1 MLAQPNAACRT
12 QWKVSNLRS
21 AGTQRTREMVGFCLC
36 ETHEENIR
44 ISWDVGGCH
53 LVESGRW
60 IGEKRGWLNV
70 DKTLIYIGWLVSE
83 LKPMIRGGG
92 LEKCNF
98 MGSGSHHAVAGA
110 LAAETRRL
118 PVRGFFMS
126 VNGLCGHHSR
136 RCACVSTG
144 ARGER
149 AFKDAVSP
157 APRTTPSPC
166 SSHSQRRRNP
176 KGGDA

>member
-1 MLAQPNAACRT
+1 MLAQPNAPCRT

-21 AGTQRTREMVGFCLC
+21 AGTQRTREMVGFFVFARRTKRIYESRGMLGAA
-36 ETHEENIR
+36 
-44 ISWDVGGCH
+44 ISWNQADG
-53 LVESGRW
+53 LER
-60 IGEKRGWLNV
+60 RGAG
-70 DKTLIYIGWLVSE
+70 KTLIYISWLASE

-92 LEKCNF
+92 LEKCNST
-98 MGSGSHHAVAGA
+98 GSGSHHAVAGA

-118 PVRGFFMS
+118 PVKGFFMS
-126 VNGLCGHHSR
+126 VNPLCGHHSR

-149 AFKDAVSP
+149 AFKGAVSP

-166 SSHSQRRRNP
+166 SSHSQRRRTP